1 MIVSVDLTI
10 IPIGVGVSI
19 SPYIAT
25 CVNIIEKTGLDYE
38 LGPNGTS
45 IEGEWNDVFEC
56 VKACHQSLH
65 SEGVNRIFSTLKVNS
80 RIDTKISFRNKVE
93 NVNSLLTNKNA

>member
-19 SPYIAT
+19 SPYIAI
-25 CVNIIEKTGLDYE
+25 CVNVIKKAGLDYE

-45 IEGEWNDVFEC
+45 IEGEWDDVFAC
-56 VKACHQSLH
+56 VKACHQSFLH
-65 SEGVNRIFSTLKVNS
+65 
-80 RIDTKISFRNKVE
+80 
-93 NVNSLLTNKNA
+93 